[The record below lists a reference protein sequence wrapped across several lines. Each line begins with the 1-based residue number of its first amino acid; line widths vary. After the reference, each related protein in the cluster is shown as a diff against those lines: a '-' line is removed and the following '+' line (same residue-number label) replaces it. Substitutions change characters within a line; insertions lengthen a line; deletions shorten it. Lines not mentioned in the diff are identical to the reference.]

1 MKSATLVSPSQL
13 TRLRLTRQPPRTG
26 ARLDMSTVVS
36 HVENG
41 IPMDEPENAKA
52 VAEDLD
58 RQRTSLAERLRLAHA
73 DAVSKSKITE
83 GSQGKFSTGIN
94 GEVGVSGFN
103 AGVRRRRRRAG
114 GGGGGGRRGPGL

>member
-1 MKSATLVSPSQL
+1 
-13 TRLRLTRQPPRTG
+13 
-26 ARLDMSTVVS
+26 MSTVVS

-73 DAVSKSKITE
+73 DAVSQIE
-83 GSQGKFSTGIN
+83 DDRGRPGQLSTGIN
-94 GEVGVSGFN
+94 GEVGVSILN
-103 AGVRRRRRRAG
+103 AGVRWGTQPFRSTKAI
-114 GGGGGGRRGPGL
+114 RGCCPACSRGSLLLLKPKVGDAQARGVVAHNSLDIL